1 MTKLI
6 VIHGIGNHKPGWS
19 KSFRIHELF
28 QIPEAD
34 VIEISY
40 EGQLEQGYLN
50 RYAVPAL
57 SLAAQVAVSLY
68 ISPLVPAGGVTRNV
82 LDYLADIPTYMENT
96 QVRTAVESLIYSVL
110 SANPGATVLA
120 HSLGSIAVMRTLQTY
135 GRQCGYPR
143 VVLLGSPLSRGLVLK
158 MAHLERQ
165 NTNWPVRDLLAIY
178 GKRDLIAGVWPLSG
192 QIKVFGLTDLDNY
205 AIDNGHDLPVYLK
218 AAQAIL
224 TNRQ

>member
-19 KSFRIHELF
+19 KSFRLHELF
-28 QIPEAD
+28 QIPKSD

-50 RYAVPAL
+50 RYAAPAL
-57 SLAAQVAVSLY
+57 SLAAQVAMSMYV
-68 ISPLVPAGGVTRNV
+68 SPLVPAGAVTRHV
-82 LDYLADIPTYMENT
+82 LDYLADIPAYMENT
-96 QVRTAVESLIYSVL
+96 KVRTAVESLIFSVL

-135 GRQCGYPR
+135 GKQCGYPR
-143 VVLLGSPLSRGLVLK
+143 VVLLGSPLSRALVLK
-158 MAHLERQ
+158 MAHLDSQRMD
-165 NTNWPVRDLLAIY
+165 WPVRDLFAIY

-192 QIKVFGLTDLDNY
+192 QIKAFGLTELDNY
-205 AIDNGHDLPVYLK
+205 PIDNGHDLPAYLT
-218 AAQAIL
+218 AAQTIL
-224 TNRQ
+224 KNR

>member
-1 MTKLI
+1 MTKVI

-19 KSFRIHELF
+19 KSFRIQEIF

-50 RYAVPAL
+50 RYAAPAL

-68 ISPLVPAGGVTRNV
+68 VSPLVPAGAVTRNV
-82 LDYLADIPTYMENT
+82 LDYLADIPAYMENA
-96 QVRTAVESLIYSVL
+96 QVRTAVESLIFSVL

-135 GRQCGYPR
+135 GKQCGYPR

-158 MAHLERQ
+158 MAHLDSQRID
-165 NTNWPVRDLLAIY
+165 WPVRDLLAIY
-178 GKRDLIAGVWPLSG
+178 GKRDLISGVWPLSG
-192 QIKVFGLTDLDNY
+192 QIKKFGLTELDNY
-205 AIDNGHDLPVYLK
+205 SIDNGHELSAYLT
-218 AAQAIL
+218 AAQTIL
-224 TNRQ
+224 KTR